1 MEGEIVGKYDITLK
15 DMFSDLTDDILSYF
29 LGIQHTKIEELN
41 VEFPRVEMRESDMIF
56 KCITKEG
63 NTIAVHI
70 EFQSDNDR
78 EMPYRMLR
86 YAVEI
91 MEKHELVPYQV
102 VVYIGEN
109 NLNMA
114 DGVNFDFGEENFLKY
129 RYKIIDVGEIK
140 FNEITQTNYYELFTL
155 LPLMDKERRKKEKEL
170 YLKECVE
177 MIKKIPLEQERK
189 REVAA
194 RAKIL
199 AELVYEEEI
208 IDKTFA
214 EVIKMLNLEKS
225 ATFRRLIEEGRK
237 EGIEEGRKEGEKE
250 AKITIAKELLKE
262 GMDIAKVAKVTGLSI
277 DEIKKLLN

>member
-29 LGIQHTKIEELN
+29 LGIEHSKTEELN
-41 VEFPRVEMRESDMIF
+41 IEFPKVEIRESDMVF
-56 KCITKEG
+56 KCSTNEG

-70 EFQSDNDR
+70 EFQSDNDDK
-78 EMPYRMLR
+78 MPYRMLR

-91 MEKHELVPYQV
+91 MEKYGLIPYQV

-114 DGVNFDFGEENFLKY
+114 NGVEFDFGKENFLKY

-140 FNEITQTNYYELFTL
+140 FSEITQTNYYELFTL

-177 MIKKIPLEQERK
+177 MIKKIPLEQEKK
-189 REVAA
+189 RELAA
-194 RAKIL
+194 KAKIL

-208 IDKTFA
+208 IEKMFA
-214 EVIKMLNLEKS
+214 EVMKMLNLEKS

-237 EGIEEGRKEGEKE
+237 EGKKEGEKE
-250 AKITIAKELLKE
+250 GRLAVAKELLKR
-262 GMDIAKVAKVTGLSI
+262 GMNI
-277 DEIKKLLN
+277 DEIVEITKLPKEEVKKLLN

>member
-1 MEGEIVGKYDITLK
+1 MVGKYDITLK

-194 RAKIL
+194 RARIL

>member
-1 MEGEIVGKYDITLK
+1 MVGKYDITLK

-29 LGIQHTKIEELN
+29 LGIQHIKIEELN

-63 NTIAVHI
+63 NTIAVHL
-70 EFQSDNDR
+70 EFQSDNDK

-114 DGVNFDFGEENFLKY
+114 DGVDFDFGKENFLRY
-129 RYKIIDVGEIK
+129 RYRIIDVGEVK

-170 YLKECVE
+170 YLKECAE

-189 REVAA
+189 REVTA

-208 IDKTFA
+208 IDKMFV

-225 ATFRRLIEEGRK
+225 VTFRKL
-237 EGIEEGRKEGEKE
+237 IEEGRKEGEKE
-250 AKITIAKELLKE
+250 GKLAVAKELLKR
-262 GMDIAKVAKVTGLSI
+262 GMNIDEIAEITKLSKE
-277 DEIKKLLN
+277 EIKKLLN

>member
-1 MEGEIVGKYDITLK
+1 VGKYDITLK

-29 LGIQHTKIEELN
+29 LGIQHVKIEELN

-63 NTIAVHI
+63 NTIAVHL

-91 MEKHELVPYQV
+91 MEKHELVPYQI

-114 DGVNFDFGEENFLKY
+114 DGVDFDFGKENFLRY
-129 RYKIIDVGEIK
+129 RYRIIDVGEIK
-140 FNEITQTNYYELFTL
+140 FDEITQTNYYELFTL

-170 YLKECVE
+170 YLKECAE

-199 AELVYEEEI
+199 AELVYEEGI
-208 IDKTFA
+208 IDKMFV
-214 EVIKMLNLEKS
+214 EVVKMLDLEKS
-225 ATFRRLIEEGRK
+225 ATFRRLIEKGRK
-237 EGIEEGRKEGEKE
+237 EGIEEGKKEGEKE
-250 AKITIAKELLKE
+250 GKLAVAKELLKE
-262 GMDIAKVAKVTGLSI
+262 GMDIDKIAKVTKLPVE
-277 DEIKKLLN
+277 EIKKLLN

>member
-1 MEGEIVGKYDITLK
+1 MGKYDITLK

-56 KCITKEG
+56 RCITKEG
-63 NTIAVHI
+63 NSIAVHI

-91 MEKHELVPYQV
+91 MEKYGLIPYQV

-109 NLNMA
+109 SLNMA
-114 DGVNFDFGEENFLKY
+114 DGLDFNFGKENFLKY

-140 FNEITQTNYYELFTL
+140 FTEITQTSYYELFML

-170 YLKECVE
+170 YLKECIE

-189 REVAA
+189 RELAA

-208 IDKTFA
+208 IDKMFA
-214 EVIKMLNLEKS
+214 EVIKMLDLEKS

-237 EGIEEGRKEGEKE
+237 E

-262 GMDIAKVAKVTGLSI
+262 GMNIDKIAKVTKLPVE
-277 DEIKKLLN
+277 EIKKLLN

>member
-1 MEGEIVGKYDITLK
+1 MGKYDITLK

-194 RAKIL
+194 RARIL